1 MNPILQKSNNK
12 LRQSP
17 QLNFNSFAQSM
28 TPEGAKAQLD
38 NMIKTGQ
45 ITEAQLQQ
53 AAQLARQMAP
63 QFGIKV

>member
-1 MNPILQKSNNK
+1 MNPLLNKFSNQT
-12 LRQSP
+12 RTP

-28 TPEGAKAQLD
+28 TPEAAKNQLD
-38 NMIKTGQ
+38 NMVRTGQ

-53 AAQLARQMAP
+53 AALLAKQMAP